1 MKTLMQV
8 AEQWVREL
16 IFECSKDA
24 LFGQQ
29 FKDVEERLERA
40 DRISHSAFVDVQDLT
55 KEFKATEELHIR
67 DANRIA
73 SLELTVMR
81 LNERLLDTERNVVIQ
96 ADGEVF
102 SVKERMDAL
111 ESTLDDHES
120 RLEEASDTA
129 ESAENQCDEHESRID
144 QLEHDS
150 NGEIDTDEIE
160 RAVRDSI
167 EEFIVDAVRNEID
180 AADFKVIVER

>member
-1 MKTLMQV
+1 MKTLISAV
-8 AEQWVREL
+8 EEWIDLRIFASSKNA
-16 IFECSKDA
+16 IFEAKFNEMA
-24 LFGQQ
+24 
-29 FKDVEERLERA
+29 VTLERA

-81 LNERLLDTERNVVIQ
+81 LNERLLDTERNVIIQ

-111 ESTLDDHES
+111 ESTLDDVES
-120 RLEEASDTA
+120 RLEEVSETA
-129 ESAENQCDEHESRID
+129 ESAESQCDEYESRID

-150 NGEIDTDEIE
+150 NEETDTDEIE

>member
-1 MKTLMQV
+1 MKTLMSAV
-8 AEQWVREL
+8 EEWIDLR
-16 IFECSKDA
+16 IFASSKDA
-24 LFGQQ
+24 IFEAK
-29 FKDVEERLERA
+29 FNEMAVTLERA
-40 DRISHSAFVDVQDLT
+40 DRIAHSAFVDVQDLT

-81 LNERLLDTERNVVIQ
+81 LNERLLDTERNVIIQ

-120 RLEEASDTA
+120 KIDDLESVVEDKVDRDEVEDMI
-129 ESAENQCDEHESRID
+129 ESNEP
-144 QLEHDS
+144 
-150 NGEIDTDEIE
+150 DTDEIE
-160 RAVRDSI
+160 RTVRDSI

>member
-1 MKTLMQV
+1 MKNLIEAV
-8 AEQWVREL
+8 EEWIDLRIFASSKNA
-16 IFECSKDA
+16 IFEAKFNEMA
-24 LFGQQ
+24 
-29 FKDVEERLERA
+29 VTLERA
-40 DRISHSAFVDVQDLT
+40 DRIAHSAFVDVQDLT

-81 LNERLLDTERNVVIQ
+81 LNERLLDTERNVIIQ

-120 RLEEASDTA
+120 TLDDHESKIDDLESVVEDKVDRDEVEDMIESNDTDIDLDTA
-129 ESAENQCDEHESRID
+129 AM
-144 QLEHDS
+144 
-150 NGEIDTDEIE
+150 
-160 RAVRDSI
+160 
-167 EEFIVDAVRNEID
+167 DAVMTVLSREN
-180 AADFKVIVER
+180 FKLTVEQ

>member
-1 MKTLMQV
+1 
-8 AEQWVREL
+8 
-16 IFECSKDA
+16 
-24 LFGQQ
+24 
-29 FKDVEERLERA
+29 
-40 DRISHSAFVDVQDLT
+40 LT

-81 LNERLLDTERNVVIQ
+81 LNERLLDTERNVIIQ

-120 RLEEASDTA
+120 KIDDLESVVEDKVDRDEVEDMIESNDTDIDLDTA
-129 ESAENQCDEHESRID
+129 AM
-144 QLEHDS
+144 
-150 NGEIDTDEIE
+150 
-160 RAVRDSI
+160 
-167 EEFIVDAVRNEID
+167 DAVMTVLSREN
-180 AADFKVIVER
+180 FKLTVEQ